1 MGRQTKRSRGF
12 LRGLAAVLVGM
23 AVLHAASEPAQAAR
37 RWRGGYGGYRGY
49 GYGRVVPRAR
59 VWGYPGG
66 LYRGY
71 GGYGYGGYGYGGY
84 GPRYYNRGYF
94 GAPVVP
100 YVAPATPYYGG
111 IYPPMM

>member
-1 MGRQTKRSRGF
+1 MGRTTRRRRGF
-12 LRGLAAVLVGM
+12 LWCLAAFLVGM
-23 AVLHAASEPAQAAR
+23 AVLQAASQPAQAAR
-37 RWRGGYGGYRGY
+37 FRRGGYYGYRGY

-66 LYRGY
+66 YYRGY
-71 GGYGYGGYGYGGY
+71 GY

-100 YVAPATPYYGG
+100 YGIPRAPIYGG
-111 IYPPMM
+111 MYPPMM